1 MLYFLFLQLV
11 NASYVCRYICRNME
25 KLNLALD
32 VVSPLI
38 LYKIVDKHFLTLS
51 ENFPLKGNHN
61 FPMHADPL
69 Y

>member
-1 MLYFLFLQLV
+1 
-11 NASYVCRYICRNME
+11 ME

-61 FPMHADPL
+61 SPMHADPL